1 MSSAAPAPGSTD
13 SIRVVAVIVA
23 YNRSELL
30 REAIEALLGQ
40 ERAVQAIV
48 VVDNASTDDT
58 AAVVASFGASV
69 DLVSLDRN
77 TGGAGGFAV
86 GMARALRHHSPDW
99 LWIMDDDTVPTST
112 ALGALVAAV
121 DGSDVVVAGS
131 RVVWT
136 DGQDHPMNTPRRK
149 PFVSAVENEQA
160 AARGTLPVRSTSF
173 VSMFARADV
182 VREVGLPI
190 ADYFIWNDDFEY
202 STRLLRGRRGVFAPG
217 SVVVHKTK
225 ILGSTDID
233 PGPRFYYEVRNKLW
247 MLRHSRSL
255 SRSEKLLY
263 GASSIRRWIRTAAKS
278 SDRSV
283 LRDGFR
289 RGWRDGFSTRPRANG
304 DALAGFAEASAD
316 VVAVE
321 RTSA

>member
-1 MSSAAPAPGSTD
+1 MSAAASPPAASAAA
-13 SIRVVAVIVA
+13 RVVAVVVA
-23 YNRSELL
+23 YNRSALL
-30 REAIEALLGQ
+30 REAIEALLAQDRPLDG
-40 ERAVQAIV
+40 IV
-48 VVDNASTDDT
+48 IVDNASTDDT
-58 AAVVASFGASV
+58 VSVVAAFGPAV

-86 GMARALRHHSPDW
+86 GMAWALRHHEPDW
-99 LWIMDDDTVPTST
+99 LWIMDDDTIPTSA
-112 ALGALVAAV
+112 ALDALLAAV
-121 DGSDVVVAGS
+121 SGSDTVVAGS

-149 PFVSAVENEQA
+149 PFVSSAE
-160 AARGTLPVRSTSF
+160 AARAEQRGNLPVRSTSF
-173 VSMFARADV
+173 VSMFVRADV
-182 VREVGLPI
+182 VRQVGLPI

-202 STRLLRGRRGVFAPG
+202 STRLLRGRHGVFVPS

-225 ILGSTDID
+225 ILGSTDVD

-255 SRSEKLLY
+255 SRGEKVLY
-263 GASSIRRWIRTAAKS
+263 GASSVRRWIRTALHS

-283 LRDGFR
+283 LGDGFR

-304 DALAGFAEASAD
+304 DALAGFEAASDA
-316 VVAVE
+316 VVAIE
-321 RTSA
+321 RAAA